1 MRVLFSLIIILFISP
16 GSLYA
21 HSGGLD
27 SQCGHNC
34 SEKSKRK
41 GLCYGYH
48 YHYGNCVPG
57 NESKQKIE
65 QDSENEVN
73 VKSCGAHVH
82 KHILEV

>member
-1 MRVLFSLIIILFISP
+1 MRVLFSLIIILFFLP
-16 GSLYA
+16 GSIYP

-41 GLCYGYH
+41 GLCYAYH

-57 NESKQKIE
+57 NVSKQKIE
-65 QDSENEVN
+65 QDSESVVN
-73 VKSCGAHVH
+73 AKSCEAHVH
-82 KHILEV
+82 QHILEV

>member
-1 MRVLFSLIIILFISP
+1 MRVLFSLIIILFFLP
-16 GSLYA
+16 GSIYA

-57 NESKQKIE
+57 NVSKQKIE
-65 QDSENEVN
+65 QDSESVVN
-73 VKSCGAHVH
+73 AKSCEAHVH
-82 KHILEV
+82 QHILEV

>member
-1 MRVLFSLIIILFISP
+1 MRLLFSFLIILFLSP
-16 GSLYA
+16 GNIYA

-57 NESKQKIE
+57 SEQKDDTK
-65 QDSENEVN
+65 DSDKELTELACKAHAHSHIIN
-73 VKSCGAHVH
+73 V
-82 KHILEV
+82 

>member
-1 MRVLFSLIIILFISP
+1 MRLLFSFLIILFLTP
-16 GSLYA
+16 GNIYA

-57 NESKQKIE
+57 NESKQKIK
-65 QDSENEVN
+65 QDSENVVN
-73 VKSCGAHVH
+73 AKSCEVHVH
-82 KHILEV
+82 QHILEV

>member
-65 QDSENEVN
+65 QDSDNEVN
-73 VKSCGAHVH
+73 VKSCEAHVH

>member
-1 MRVLFSLIIILFISP
+1 MRLLFSFLIILFLSP
-16 GSLYA
+16 GNIYA

-65 QDSENEVN
+65 QDSENVVN
-73 VKSCGAHVH
+73 AKSCEIHVH
-82 KHILEV
+82 QHILEV

>member
-1 MRVLFSLIIILFISP
+1 MRILFLFVIILFLSP
-16 GSLYA
+16 SNIYA

-57 NESKQKIE
+57 NESKQKNE
-65 QDSENEVN
+65 QDSENVVN
-73 VKSCGAHVH
+73 AKSCEAHVH
-82 KHILEV
+82 QHILEV

>member
-1 MRVLFSLIIILFISP
+1 MRLLFSFLIILFLSP
-16 GSLYA
+16 GNIYA

-57 NESKQKIE
+57 NESKQKIK
-65 QDSENEVN
+65 QDSENVVN
-73 VKSCGAHVH
+73 AKSCEVHAHQ
-82 KHILEV
+82 HILEV